1 MMQVWLVLL
10 GAVLLWQSDQWAK
23 IGVRNAPWT
32 FYLMLTLT
40 TLGYGCLV
48 LSVVLVFVNGGT
60 TG

>member
-1 MMQVWLVLL
+1 MQVWLVLL
-10 GAVLLWQSDQWAK
+10 GAVLLWQSDQWSRIRQPADW
-23 IGVRNAPWT
+23 V
-32 FYLMLTLT
+32 FYLLITLT

>member
-10 GAVLLWQSDQWAK
+10 GAVLLWQSDKWASLAK
-23 IGVRNAPWT
+23 EVPSILYV
-32 FYLMLTLT
+32 LLTLT
-40 TLGYGCLV
+40 VLGYGCLV